1 MNLNLR
7 IKEIDSHLTEIRK
20 KTERVDLTILEA
32 LEKEVDTLTFLN
44 SFPLPKNIVLLH
56 LI

>member
-20 KTERVDLTILEA
+20 ETERVDLTIL
-32 LEKEVDTLTFLN
+32 KR
-44 SFPLPKNIVLLH
+44 KWIHLLS
-56 LI
+56 